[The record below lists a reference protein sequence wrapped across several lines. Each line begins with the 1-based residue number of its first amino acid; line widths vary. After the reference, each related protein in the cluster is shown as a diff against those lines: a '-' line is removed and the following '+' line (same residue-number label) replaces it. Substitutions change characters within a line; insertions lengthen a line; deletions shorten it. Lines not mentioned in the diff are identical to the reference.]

1 MHQASHAFHNPN
13 QAGVDVFETFAGA
26 AFAGIER
33 LAALNLNTA
42 RSLLEQ
48 GAANSRAL
56 LTAEDAQELLAVQ
69 NRLAQA
75 DSRKAAEYSRRVYEI
90 ASQTRD
96 SVSKLVESQVS
107 ELNQT
112 FGEAL
117 ELAAGRAPVGSEA
130 AVDSLRSALTAANAA
145 FDAMGTAARQ
155 ANDVAKA
162 NLAVLASLLF
172 VHGRSGNKAGE

>member
-1 MHQASHAFHNPN
+1 MHQVSQQFSSANK
-13 QAGVDVFETFAGA
+13 AGVDVFETFAGA

-42 RSLLEQ
+42 RTLLEQ

-56 LTAEDAQELLAVQ
+56 LAAKDAEALLAVQ
-69 NRLAQA
+69 TRLAQA

-96 SVSKLVESQVS
+96 SVSKLVGSQVL
-107 ELNQT
+107 ELNQS

-117 ELAAGRAPVGSEA
+117 
-130 AVDSLRSALTAANAA
+130 DQANAA
-145 FDAMGTAARQ
+145 FDSMSIAARQ
-155 ANDVAKA
+155 ANDVAEA
-162 NLAVLASLLF
+162 NLAVLARLLA
-172 VHGRSGNKAGE
+172 VPGKSGAKAGE